1 VTRGQGPTDGTA
13 PGAARR
19 AARLPERYNAVEIL
33 ERNLE
38 SRADDLALLTHERTL
53 TFGGVAAE
61 VNRAGNALVRMGVRQ
76 GDAVAILAL
85 DTAEWPI
92 VFFACLKVGAV
103 AVGMNTLLTPHE
115 LAYILRDSGAR
126 VVLVHADLLPAAR
139 AAIEGVDAVDH
150 VVVIGADAVGADPA
164 DDGSL
169 VRYESWIADEPPEL
183 SAADT
188 HREDYGTLNYSS
200 GTTGQPKG
208 ILHAHQDYPLAARLW
223 GIEVLGLVPSDR
235 TFSLAKLFF
244 TYGLGSN
251 LLFPWS
257 VGASVALYAGS
268 PRQTEDVLGVIDRFR
283 PTILFN
289 APTGYAM
296 MLAIEDLGERHDL
309 TSLRL
314 GVSAGEALPAPVW
327 HQFKDRTGVELIDGI
342 GSTENFHIFVSN
354 RPGEVRPGSSGKPVP
369 GYECRIVDQDDQPV
383 PLGEIGNLQ
392 LKGET
397 AALSYLHDAERS
409 RKTFIGEWLHTGDKY
424 YEDEDGYFWHAGRTD
439 DMLKVGGI
447 WVSPVEVESTLIG
460 HDAVLECAVVGVA
473 DDSDLIKPKAYVV
486 LQDGHAAGDDL
497 TRVLVAHC
505 VEGMAAYK
513 RPRWIEFV
521 DELPKTATGKIQ
533 RYRLR

>member
-1 VTRGQGPTDGTA
+1 
-13 PGAARR
+13 
-19 AARLPERYNAVEIL
+19 
-33 ERNLE
+33 
-38 SRADDLALLTHERTL
+38 
-53 TFGGVAAE
+53 
-61 VNRAGNALVRMGVRQ
+61 MGVRQ
-76 GDAVAILAL
+76 GDTVAILSL

-92 VFFACLKVGAV
+92 AFFACLKVGAV
-103 AVGMNTLLTPHE
+103 TVGMNTLLTSGD
-115 LAYILRDSGAR
+115 LAHILRDSGVR
-126 VVLVHADLLPAAR
+126 VLLVHATLLAAAR
-139 AAIEGVDAVDH
+139 AAIEQLPGVAN
-150 VVVIGADAVGADPA
+150 VVVIGGDVE
-164 DDGSL
+164 DDHSFIP
-169 VRYESWIADEPPEL
+169 YQSWIADESTEL
-183 SAADT
+183 HAADT
-188 HREDYGTLNYSS
+188 HREDFGTLNYSS

-208 ILHAHQDYPLAARLW
+208 ILHAHQDYALTAQLW
-223 GIEVLGLVPSDR
+223 GVDVLGLVPSDR
-235 TFSLAKLFF
+235 TFSVAKLFF
-244 TYGLGSN
+244 TYGLGGN

-268 PRQTEDVLGVIDRFR
+268 PRQTGDILGVIDRFQ

-296 MLAIEDLGERHDL
+296 MLAIEDLTERYDL

-327 HQFKDRTGVELIDGI
+327 QDFKDRTGVELLDGI

-369 GYECRIVDQDDQPV
+369 GYDCRIVDRDDQPV
-383 PLGEIGNLQ
+383 PRGEIGNLQ

-409 RKTFIGEWLHTGDKY
+409 RATFIGEWLHTGDKY
-424 YEDEDGYFWHAGRTD
+424 HEDEDGYFWHAGRTD

-460 HDAVLECAVVGVA
+460 HEAVLECAVVGVT

-486 LQDGHAAGDDL
+486 LNEGHSPSDDL
-497 TRVLVAHC
+497 TTALVAHC
-505 VEGMAAYK
+505 VAGMAAYK

-521 DELPKTATGKIQ
+521 EELPKTATGKIQ
-533 RYRLR
+533 RFRLR